1 MNFNIEINA
10 DAIASELNN
19 SSNQAIR
26 AAIEEFKNT
35 ALSVEKSAKQN
46 IKRNRTVDTG
56 RLLGS
61 VKTNIKQDYAGV
73 EAEVGTNVEYA
84 NYIEYGTYKMGAKP
98 FLNPAFD
105 EETANLED
113 RIRQVI
119 RDAFR

>member
-26 AAIEEFKNT
+26 AAIEEFKKT

-46 IKRNRTVDTG
+46 IKRNKTVDTG

>member
-26 AAIEEFKNT
+26 AAIEEFKKT

-61 VKTNIKQDYAGV
+61 VKTNIEQDYAGV